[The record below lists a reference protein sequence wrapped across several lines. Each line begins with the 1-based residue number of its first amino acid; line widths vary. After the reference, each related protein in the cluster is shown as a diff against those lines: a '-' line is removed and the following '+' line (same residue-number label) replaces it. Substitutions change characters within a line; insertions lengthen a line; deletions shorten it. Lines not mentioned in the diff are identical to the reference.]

1 MGQGYS
7 NDVFN
12 RNLVL
17 GLFLGYYLY
26 VRFLFS
32 QFQRNKN
39 WKGVKCNP
47 LEMVI
52 GSFFDSEN
60 SNYNFE
66 KCMQYPVSN
75 EMETR
80 IQEFSTNSN
89 KRVDSEIKTLLAK
102 DAANQYTNT
111 ENINKA
117 REKLEELSQSYN
129 ASEENISD
137 LKTELQ
143 KLTLNVENT
152 FNDFKSEGNELL
164 ENLKL
169 GDS

>member
-17 GLFLGYYLY
+17 GLFLVYYLY

-32 QFQRNKN
+32 QLQRNKN
-39 WKGVKCNP
+39 WRGVKCNP

-66 KCMQYPVSN
+66 KCMQYPISN
-75 EMETR
+75 DIETR

-89 KRVDSEIKTLLAK
+89 KRVDSEIKTLLTATN
-102 DAANQYTNT
+102 DYTNV
-111 ENINKA
+111 ENINNA
-117 REKLEELSQSYN
+117 REKLEELSRNYS
-129 ASEENISD
+129 ASGEDINV

-143 KLTLNVENT
+143 KLTLNVKNT
-152 FNDFKSEGNELL
+152 FDDFKAEGNELL

-169 GDS
+169 GDSD

>member
-17 GLFLGYYLY
+17 GLFLVYYLY

-39 WKGVKCNP
+39 WRGVKCNP

-66 KCMQYPVSN
+66 KCMQYPISN
-75 EMETR
+75 DIETR

-89 KRVDSEIKTLLAK
+89 KRVDSEINALLNSN
-102 DAANQYTNT
+102 DDYENYVNT
-111 ENINKA
+111 ENMNNTLK
-117 REKLEELSQSYN
+117 KLDDLSDTYD
-129 ASEENISD
+129 ASKEDISV
-137 LKTELQ
+137 LKTQLQ
-143 KLTLNVENT
+143 KMTLNVKNT
-152 FNDFKSEGNELL
+152 FDDFKAEGNELL
-164 ENLKL
+164 ENLTL
-169 GDS
+169 GD

>member
-17 GLFLGYYLY
+17 GLFLVYYLY
-26 VRFLFS
+26 IRFLFS
-32 QFQRNKN
+32 QLQRNKN

-102 DAANQYTNT
+102 DATNQYTNT
-111 ENINKA
+111 ENINRA
-117 REKLEELSQSYN
+117 RERLEELSQTYN
-129 ASEENISD
+129 ASEEDINI

-143 KLTLNVENT
+143 KLTLNVKNT
-152 FNDFKSEGNELL
+152 FDDFTAEGNELL

-169 GDS
+169 GD